1 MLIHAYFFI
10 TTCLGLGI
18 KSVTWNSNRT
28 QTKKPDPLQVWNVKK
43 YSNVQIIMQYKYLKQ
58 NICTS
63 NIQFNIYFDMISKN
77 KYFKLKSI
85 KYQILYKSIYIF
97 YVCILN
103 FRLYFGLS
111 EPNRY
116 NSNLNDIWLF
126 YGF

>member
-63 NIQFNIYFDMISKN
+63 NIQFNIYFDMFFIFLRQK
-77 KYFKLKSI
+77 KGDGMMTKKKLTEKCGRE
-85 KYQILYKSIYIF
+85 KL
-97 YVCILN
+97 
-103 FRLYFGLS
+103 G
-111 EPNRY
+111 
-116 NSNLNDIWLF
+116 
-126 YGF
+126 